1 MGTGISAVQ
10 ARKCAPGHKRAHT
23 RRRADKRRAKSHV
36 PRPRTARTLFCALNV
51 GVGVSPLQ
59 LYAQPG
65 AQISGLGGLRNAK
78 PSHHPFAVGY
88 QWSQRGCVYTGQTIR
103 GRRRGATAA
112 RRRPFTVPTGIC
124 RGACGVDPGAAQDG
138 VRGGEVCVPE
148 YRRTGM
154 IAPAH
159 DINNMCCVGRGGPL
173 FSLSLTPS
181 PLMTDTE
188 KHLEGGHGSASV
200 STLPAGTD
208 LKRRESH
215 AHEYGTE
222 VEMERNFSFLS
233 CLGLAFAMLNSWNAM
248 TASLQL
254 TLPSGGP
261 VAVVWGLL
269 VAAFGTM
276 MNCISL

>member
-1 MGTGISAVQ
+1 
-10 ARKCAPGHKRAHT
+10 
-23 RRRADKRRAKSHV
+23 
-36 PRPRTARTLFCALNV
+36 
-51 GVGVSPLQ
+51 
-59 LYAQPG
+59 
-65 AQISGLGGLRNAK
+65 
-78 PSHHPFAVGY
+78 
-88 QWSQRGCVYTGQTIR
+88 
-103 GRRRGATAA
+103 
-112 RRRPFTVPTGIC
+112 
-124 RGACGVDPGAAQDG
+124 
-138 VRGGEVCVPE
+138 
-148 YRRTGM
+148 
-154 IAPAH
+154 
-159 DINNMCCVGRGGPL
+159 
-173 FSLSLTPS
+173 
-181 PLMTDTE
+181 MTDTE